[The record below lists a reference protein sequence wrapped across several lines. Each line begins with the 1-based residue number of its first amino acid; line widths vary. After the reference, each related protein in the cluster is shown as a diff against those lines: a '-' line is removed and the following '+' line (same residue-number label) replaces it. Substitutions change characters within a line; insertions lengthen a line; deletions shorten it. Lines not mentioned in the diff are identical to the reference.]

1 MHIVSSQKV
10 QAKFGEIADIVK
22 RREPVVITQYGRP
35 TMMLV
40 AYDDGMEAMRQY
52 HANQLVAF
60 LHERAKNA
68 QPMSDEEMAEISRMI
83 EEEREAVYQENLKK
97 NAK

>member
-40 AYDDGMEAMRQY
+40 AYDDGMAMLEQNTREQ
-52 HANQLVAF
+52 ALDF
-60 LHERAKNA
+60 LSKRAKNA

-97 NAK
+97 NAQ